1 MNKLPLMAGCG
12 VIPMGNCDCECE
24 CDYTCLTLTK
34 TQDVANRASYN
45 ETTGVLNLPPAIVAR
60 RQQLALGIFVPE
72 QVWIPIAGLEQIVI
86 DTTGGAMAPVSP
98 DDRLLIPRNGHF
110 NLNVHAQV
118 ESDSDGVLLVRMVV
132 VGTGGFVRT
141 VTAPVVMGMVGG
153 ADVDAPVSPRS
164 VGDTVQVALMT
175 TCPSGMLVNTV
186 SIAAEYVEG
195 T

>member
-12 VIPMGNCDCECE
+12 VMPMGNCECE
-24 CDYTCLTLTK
+24 CDYSCLTLTK
-34 TQDVANRASYN
+34 TQDVNGRATYD

-72 QVWIPIAGLEQIVI
+72 QVWVPIAGLEQIVI
-86 DTTGGAMAPVSP
+86 DTTGNQMAPVSP

-141 VTAPVVMGMVGG
+141 VTAPVVAGMVGG

-164 VGDTVQVALMT
+164 VGDIVQVALMT

>member
-1 MNKLPLMAGCG
+1 MMNKIPLMAGCG
-12 VIPMGNCDCECE
+12 VIPMGNCDCA

-34 TQDVANRASYN
+34 TQDVNQRATYD

-60 RQQLALGIFVPE
+60 RQQLALGIFVPN
-72 QVWIPIAGLEQIVI
+72 QVWVPIAGLEQIVI
-86 DTTGGAMAPVSP
+86 DTTGGAMAPTSP
-98 DDRLLIPRNGHF
+98 DDRLVIPRDGHF

-118 ESDSDGVLLVRMVV
+118 ESDSDGLLFVRMVV
-132 VGTGGFVRT
+132 VGSGGFVRT
-141 VTAPVVMGMVGG
+141 VTAPVVTGLLGG

-164 VGDTVQVALMT
+164 AGDIVQVALMT
-175 TCPSGMLVNTV
+175 TCPGGMLVNTV